1 MRRPTATWL
10 GRGVGGPA
18 ADGSGALIR
27 HPAMDDWVRRVC
39 AVHADGRCLIAEG
52 HESDRRL
59 RAALLALRRDG
70 SVPASLTEQT
80 ASLDEIAE
88 CWRAADREAAGGEAP
103 AARRVRMLFE
113 EAAAARASDVVFEND
128 SGLCRVHGIVNDR
141 KLQLADPLPADEGRE
156 VMGFLF
162 HCKDEGSAQTS
173 YQRSAFQ
180 GFSIRAGGQ
189 VPLPATVSALRCQR
203 GPHEPDGD
211 HLFARLFYRDRIE
224 RGTTLE
230 SLGFSPEEAE
240 VFSELRM
247 SLRGG
252 IFLGGSAGDGK
263 STTLATNLAL
273 QMEEAEGQLNVVTI
287 EDPVE
292 YPIPGAVQIAVPTTG
307 SGEERGKA
315 FSGTR

>member
-1 MRRPTATWL
+1 
-10 GRGVGGPA
+10 
-18 ADGSGALIR
+18 
-27 HPAMDDWVRRVC
+27 MDDWVRRVC

-59 RAALLALRRDG
+59 RAAPLALRRDG
-70 SVPASLTEQT
+70 SVPARLTERT

-88 CWRAADREAAGGEAP
+88 CWRAADREKSGEAP

-113 EAAAARASDVVFEND
+113 EAATARASDVVFEND
-128 SGLCRVHGIVNDR
+128 GGLCRVHGIVNDR
-141 KLQLADPLPADEGRE
+141 KLQLAEPLPADEGRE

-230 SLGFSPEEAE
+230 SLGFSDEEAE
-240 VFSELRM
+240 VFSEIRM

-292 YPIPGAVQIAVPTTG
+292 YPI
-307 SGEERGKA
+307 RGRCRSRCPPRA
-315 FSGTR
+315 RARSAESIFGTR

>member
-1 MRRPTATWL
+1 MGTGT
-10 GRGVGGPA
+10 
-18 ADGSGALIR
+18 
-27 HPAMDDWVRRVC
+27 
-39 AVHADGRCLIAEG
+39 G
-52 HESDRRL
+52 H
-59 RAALLALRRDG
+59 
-70 SVPASLTEQT
+70 
-80 ASLDEIAE
+80 
-88 CWRAADREAAGGEAP
+88 
-103 AARRVRMLFE
+103 RVRL
-113 EAAAARASDVVFEND
+113 
-128 SGLCRVHGIVNDR
+128 HGIVNDR
-141 KLQLADPLPADEGRE
+141 KLQLAEPLPADEGRE

-230 SLGFSPEEAE
+230 SLGFSDEEAE
-240 VFSELRM
+240 VFSEIRM

-292 YPIPGAVQIAVPTTG
+292 YPIPGAVQIARCPPRARAR
-307 SGEERGKA
+307 SAESI
-315 FSGTR
+315 FGTR